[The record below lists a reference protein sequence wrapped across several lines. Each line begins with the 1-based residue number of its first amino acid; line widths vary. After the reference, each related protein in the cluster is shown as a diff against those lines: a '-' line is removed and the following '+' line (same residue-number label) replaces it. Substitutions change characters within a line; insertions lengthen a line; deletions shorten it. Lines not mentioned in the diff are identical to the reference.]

1 MVGCGWTSAE
11 TKHNLSTT
19 KYSHILYNI
28 CFSFRMPRAYQI
40 RVLLLLNLPRSP
52 RGKII
57 PHFKLG
63 DRGQEKQDDL
73 LKITLQT
80 RERGRIWDFWDWSC
94 MSVKLLPFPLCCLIL
109 WRSKLLM
116 LWSLEWLMRQVTLY
130 LLSRSREGKLSP
142 LASLLPLNK
151 KGCFLLELQISLTLG
166 EVKIVPL
173 DKGKM
178 HFTSQAER

>member
-1 MVGCGWTSAE
+1 
-11 TKHNLSTT
+11 
-19 KYSHILYNI
+19 
-28 CFSFRMPRAYQI
+28 
-40 RVLLLLNLPRSP
+40 
-52 RGKII
+52 
-57 PHFKLG
+57 
-63 DRGQEKQDDL
+63 
-73 LKITLQT
+73 
-80 RERGRIWDFWDWSC
+80 
-94 MSVKLLPFPLCCLIL
+94 
-109 WRSKLLM
+109 
-116 LWSLEWLMRQVTLY
+116 MRQVTLY